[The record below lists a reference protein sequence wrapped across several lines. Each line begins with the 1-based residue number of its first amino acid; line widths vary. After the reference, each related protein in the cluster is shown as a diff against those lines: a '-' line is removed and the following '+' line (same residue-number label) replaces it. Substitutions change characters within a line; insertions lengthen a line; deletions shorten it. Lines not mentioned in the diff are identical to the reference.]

1 MSVKSC
7 TRCPRKAGQGG
18 QEASQLCPRAGLQLG
33 LGGLVG
39 RGLPRSSTWRRSW
52 SAGPGGSR
60 DPRGAR
66 RAGLGAHAPPEQR
79 VTPRPS
85 PAVLLA
91 LVAWLQQRWARFI
104 WLSAFVILVFRAE
117 LSLLLGLALLL
128 PLCWRKLSLTRAL
141 RCAVPAGIL
150 CLGEWVAGAGL
161 MGAVP
166 SSLGALSFL
175 FLIKWNHLHFL
186 WGWVTGSQCRSSG
199 SAAQASPTRS
209 PAQDPCQGPLPV
221 PRPGWADA
229 GRLCVEAGLGAV
241 PAPPL
246 LWDTLLWLLGAVLA
260 GLRPGDLRL

>member
-1 MSVKSC
+1 MQGSSSASGGWWGEGF
-7 TRCPRKAGQGG
+7 PGAAPGGGAG
-18 QEASQLCPRAGLQLG
+18 PRAGREQG
-33 LGGLVG
+33 PQ
-39 RGLPRSSTWRRSW
+39 RGQ
-52 SAGPGGSR
+52 AG
-60 DPRGAR
+60 
-66 RAGLGAHAPPEQR
+66 GLGAHAPPEQR

-166 SSLGALSFL
+166 SSLGALVSFS
-175 FLIKWNHLHFL
+175 H
-186 WGWVTGSQCRSSG
+186 
-199 SAAQASPTRS
+199 
-209 PAQDPCQGPLPV
+209 
-221 PRPGWADA
+221 
-229 GRLCVEAGLGAV
+229 
-241 PAPPL
+241 
-246 LWDTLLWLLGAVLA
+246 
-260 GLRPGDLRL
+260 